1 MTETKALP
9 EPHPGARRVTVYIDA
24 CAIDLALPA
33 QVPVAVLT
41 PAIRDTLHTLGGPAG
56 SPTDR
61 LSVPGH
67 GSLDPALTLAENGI
81 RDGAVLIMA
90 TCEAADATST
100 VIDPAAA
107 VAAIRPTRHWLA
119 QPAVARRVGALTS
132 IVMAALTGFL
142 LVPGGPGLPNVLLA
156 SAAAAA
162 VTVISAHAGGDR
174 SAVIAA
180 AACLTVLS
188 TAVAL
193 TATLA
198 GLHAAYAGAL
208 LTAISVA
215 LLTLAGRMVVRVH
228 GMSPALF
235 DDREQLAAMAAGAR
249 TLLGGLVGG
258 AAAGAALGV
267 LAAVSAAASWPR
279 CAFATVV
286 AMVLCLGVRDH
297 PEPLPAGALLL
308 AAIICGGAALV
319 ILDQLL
325 PMQSWLVCLATATVG
340 AVALWG
346 GVRPP
351 SVTLSPVAA
360 RALTV
365 VEHLLLMAVVPLA
378 CWSAGAFQLVRGW
391 VLP

>member
-24 CAIDLALPA
+24 CAIDLTLPA

-41 PAIRDTLHTLGGPAG
+41 PAIRDTLLTLGGPAG

-67 GSLDPALTLAENGI
+67 GSLNPALTLAENGI
-81 RDGAVLIMA
+81 QDGAVLIMA
-90 TCEAADATST
+90 AREAAAATST

-107 VAAIRPTRHWLA
+107 VAAIRPTGHWLS

-156 SAAAAA
+156 SAAAAVA
-162 VTVISAHAGGDR
+162 VISAHAGGDR

-215 LLTLAGRMVVRVH
+215 LLTLAGRMVVRVQ
-228 GMSPALF
+228 GMSPTLF
-235 DDREQLAAMAAGAR
+235 DDRAQLAARAAGAR

-279 CAFATVV
+279 CAFAAVV
-286 AMVLCLGVRDH
+286 AMVLCLGVRAH

-325 PMQSWLVCLATATVG
+325 PMQSWLVCVVTATVG

-346 GVRPP
+346 GVRPA

-391 VLP
+391 VLL